1 MWRLSNAILRERSNP
16 KAAAA
21 ATATVAS
28 AGKALTTKRFQHA
41 LAVQLDYYMSPQFAG
56 VASAL
61 VNNTYASKGLTD
73 ISFLPICPVGLEME
87 RVRIHQHSN
96 PTSLSL
102 GTAEQNI
109 FVPTLKRNPQLKT
122 TAIAAMFAKSPLC
135 IASLPNN
142 ASENDFNPD
151 IIGTHEDTVDIMRRI
166 FPNHD
171 VVASPRFTKTR
182 DLIDGKVGAIQ
193 AYTTTEVPALRMT
206 LGSEPFVVEMEGC
219 NGAKLGYSQ
228 VIFAADECLQD
239 DRKEIAN
246 AFCEATFQGWA
257 NVIDNPKEA
266 VELVKE
272 AKKMLA
278 LDDEDNDHWVD
289 NDDFELEM
297 IERCSDYVKGT
308 FAGGKY
314 GVIDQHRWREANE
327 WLLNDDSNAELGFD
341 DSVWK

>member
-16 KAAAA
+16 KAAAS
-21 ATATVAS
+21 TVAFTS
-28 AGKALTTKRFQHA
+28 TKRFQHA
-41 LAVQLDYYMSPQFAG
+41 IAVQLDYYMSPQFAG

-61 VNNTYASKGLTD
+61 VNNTYASMGLTD
-73 ISFLPICPVGLEME
+73 ITFLPICPVGLEME
-87 RVRIHQHSN
+87 RVRIHQNSN

-102 GTAEQNI
+102 GTVEQNI
-109 FVPTLKRNPQLKT
+109 FVPTLKGNPQLKT

-135 IASLPNN
+135 IASLPTSN
-142 ASENDFNPD
+142 ASENEFTPN
-151 IIGTHEDTVDIMRRI
+151 IIGTHQDTLDIMRRI

-171 VVASPRFTKTR
+171 VVASPRSTKTR
-182 DLIDGKVGAIQ
+182 DLINGEVGAIQ

-206 LGSEPFVVEMEGC
+206 LGSEPVVVEIEGY

-257 NVIDNPKEA
+257 NVIDNPNDA
-266 VELVKE
+266 VALVKE

-278 LDDEDNDHWVD
+278 LDDEDNDHWID
-289 NDDFELEM
+289 SDDFELEM
-297 IERCSDYVKGT
+297 VKRCSEYVKGT

-314 GVIDQHRWREANE
+314 GVIDQHRWREANA